1 MSLATRCTE
10 CGTVFRVVQD
20 QLKVSEG
27 WVRCGR
33 CSAVFNALEN
43 LCDID
48 GDSPDTIATS
58 QRQEAASSA
67 SRAGLESLV
76 ESQPSSRLEHSTEA
90 VGYHGSDAL
99 EDPQSYVSPG
109 VPERDD
115 YDDDFD
121 TEAPYG
127 ESAEAPAPG
136 HSATM
141 PFDDEGGAIVTF
153 SSESPADPSTADM
166 AAPSAAAVAAAPAV
180 ASETAP
186 QFVKAAERAAF
197 WRRTPVRAGLLVAT
211 ALLGG
216 LLVVQVAL
224 ANRDVLAAHV
234 PSTRAALAS
243 LCQVTGCKIQA
254 LRRIDRLSVD
264 SSGLARVEGA
274 PLYRLSVVLHNR
286 AETAL
291 QSPALDL
298 SLTDAAGKL
307 VARRVL
313 QGTDLGMPA
322 VIEPG
327 QELPLQA
334 LLSTGDKRIT
344 GYTVELFYP

>member
-48 GDSPDTIATS
+48 AVVSSPGAL
-58 QRQEAASSA
+58 EGPAVPAASS
-67 SRAGLESLV
+67 
-76 ESQPSSRLEHSTEA
+76 P
-90 VGYHGSDAL
+90 
-99 EDPQSYVSPG
+99 DPDNFEPAFVDPG
-109 VPERDD
+109 VPEHEPV
-115 YDDDFD
+115 F
-121 TEAPYG
+121 
-127 ESAEAPAPG
+127 EAPAIAATEAEPEPAAAG
-136 HSATM
+136 ASTM
-141 PFDDEGGAIVTF
+141 PFDEGPAAIVDF
-153 SSESPADPSTADM
+153 GAGVPAE
-166 AAPSAAAVAAAPAV
+166 AAAPA
-180 ASETAP
+180 AADSAPAPAP
-186 QFVKAAERAAF
+186 QFVRAAERDAF
-197 WRRTPVRAGLLVAT
+197 WRRPALRATLVGIT
-211 ALLGG
+211 ALLGA
-216 LLVVQVAL
+216 LLAAQLAM
-224 ANRDVLAAHV
+224 ANRDLLAAHL
-234 PSTRAALAS
+234 PATRPALSA
-243 LCQVTGCKIQA
+243 LCQPLGCRIQA

-274 PLYRLSVVLHNR
+274 ALYKLSVVLHNR
-286 AETAL
+286 AETPL

-307 VARRVL
+307 IARRVL
-313 QGTDLGMPA
+313 QGTDLGLPPVMEA
-322 VIEPG
+322 G

-334 LLSTGDKRIT
+334 LLSTGDKRVT

>member
-48 GDSPDTIATS
+48 
-58 QRQEAASSA
+58 
-67 SRAGLESLV
+67 
-76 ESQPSSRLEHSTEA
+76 A
-90 VGYHGSDAL
+90 VGSGPGAL
-99 EDPQSYVSPG
+99 DGPAPPAPPAPDPDNFEPAFVDPG
-109 VPERDD
+109 VPEHEPETASVPEDAPESVAE
-115 YDDDFD
+115 
-121 TEAPYG
+121 EAA
-127 ESAEAPAPG
+127 SA
-136 HSATM
+136 STM
-141 PFDDEGGAIVTF
+141 PFDDGPGAIVDF
-153 SSESPADPSTADM
+153 SAGAPIQGASTSM
-166 AAPSAAAVAAAPAV
+166 ATSAASEDTAGSAA
-180 ASETAP
+180 AP
-186 QFVKAAERAAF
+186 QFVRAAERDAF
-197 WRRTPVRAGLLVAT
+197 WRRPAVRAATVGATGLLG
-211 ALLGG
+211 ALLAAQ
-216 LLVVQVAL
+216 LAL
-224 ANRDVLAAHV
+224 ANRDLLAAHV
-234 PSTRAALAS
+234 PSTRPVLEA
-243 LCQVTGCKIQA
+243 LCQPLGCRIQA

-274 PLYRLSVVLHNR
+274 ALYKLSVVLHNR
-286 AETAL
+286 AETPL

-307 VARRVL
+307 IARRVL
-313 QGTDLGMPA
+313 QGADLGLPA
-322 VIEPG
+322 VLDAG

-334 LLSTGDKRIT
+334 LLSTGDKRVT

>member
-48 GDSPDTIATS
+48 SGDSPDVSAP
-58 QRQEAASSA
+58 A
-67 SRAGLESLV
+67 SRHVASAAAAAAATDPHDPHLESHADGSDDAF
-76 ESQPSSRLEHSTEA
+76 EYPSSESLN
-90 VGYHGSDAL
+90 DL
-99 EDPQSYVSPG
+99 DDYVSPG
-109 VPERDD
+109 VPESDAYED
-115 YDDDFD
+115 EPDMHS
-121 TEAPYG
+121 PYLEPSHAKSG
-127 ESAEAPAPG
+127 E

-141 PFDDEGGAIVTF
+141 PFDDDDGAIVTF
-153 SSESPADPSTADM
+153 SSESPADPATG
-166 AAPSAAAVAAAPAV
+166 VAAAAGMAPAF
-180 ASETAP
+180 ATAAAEPAP
-186 QFVKAAERAAF
+186 QFVKAAEREAF
-197 WRRTPVRAGLLVAT
+197 WRRTPVRASLLAT
-211 ALLGG
+211 IVLLGG
-216 LLVVQVAL
+216 LLVLQVGL

-234 PSTRAALAS
+234 PGTRPVLAS
-243 LCQVTGCKIQA
+243 LCQAAGCRIQP

-274 PLYRLSVVLHNR
+274 PLYKLSVVLHNR

-291 QSPALDL
+291 LAPALDL

-313 QGTDLGMPA
+313 QGADLGLPP

>member
-48 GDSPDTIATS
+48 ADSAGSGAAP
-58 QRQEAASSA
+58 QRFE
-67 SRAGLESLV
+67 
-76 ESQPSSRLEHSTEA
+76 PSSSETAE
-90 VGYHGSDAL
+90 DA
-99 EDPQSYVSPG
+99 SYISPG
-109 VPERDD
+109 VPERDS
-115 YDDDFD
+115 FD
-121 TEAPYG
+121 EAPLPHEEEPLPEHG
-127 ESAEAPAPG
+127 AAT
-136 HSATM
+136 TM
-141 PFDDEGGAIVTF
+141 PFDDEPGAIVNF
-153 SSESPADPSTADM
+153 SAESPADQPPPAPEP
-166 AAPSAAAVAAAPAV
+166 AASDV
-180 ASETAP
+180 AP
-186 QFVKAAERAAF
+186 QFVQAAERAAF
-197 WRRTPVRAGLLVAT
+197 WRRTPVRAGLVAT
-211 ALLGG
+211 ALLLGV
-216 LLVVQVAL
+216 LLAGQLAL
-224 ANRDVLAAHV
+224 ANRDLLAAHV
-234 PSTRAALAS
+234 PASRPALTA
-243 LCQVTGCKIQA
+243 LCQFAGCRIQP

-274 PLYRLSVVLHNR
+274 ALYRLSVVLHNR

-291 QSPALDL
+291 QAPALDL

-313 QGTDLGMPA
+313 QGPDLGLPA
-322 VIEPG
+322 VIDAG